1 MKILNAAQIREVDR
15 LSIEREPVS
24 SIDLMERSAGRA
36 WEIIKTVAAEN
47 KAPILVVCGT
57 GNNGGDGLVIAR
69 KAQECNFN
77 VQCIVVSADK
87 SPEGSPDFKTNLQR
101 LEETGVPFHIA
112 ASPSD
117 TIDLFP
123 NTIIIDAL
131 FGTGLSRPAEGI
143 YEIWI
148 KWMNASGLKTI
159 SIDIPSGLFSDDPRT
174 DVPIVQAQYT
184 LTFGCMKF
192 SFVFPESARFC
203 GFVYCIDIGWD
214 AKAVA
219 EQDSNYHFIQ
229 AEDLAFILK
238 PIDPFAYK
246 NTRGHVLISGGSK
259 GMYGAPMLS
268 AKAAFRVGAGLVSV
282 HIPQRAETI
291 VHQILPDALCVSDE
305 EENYLSRF
313 PKANKFHSLAIGMG
327 MGANSEQVLKQAV
340 IEFGG
345 PIVIDADAIH
355 YLSENLTW
363 MSFLPKGCVLT
374 PHPGEMANLLK
385 SKNFRLNDVVDFAVK
400 HMVYINLKG
409 SFSALITPTAKVFFN
424 GTGTS
429 ALAVAGTGDVLSGM
443 IAGFLAQGYST
454 VESVL
459 LGNGLHGLAG
469 QLVEEKLD
477 ITSTT
482 ASDVIEHIGVAIRNL
497 RSLQIT

>member
-24 SIDLMERSAGRA
+24 SIDLMERAAGRA
-36 WEIIKTVAAEN
+36 WEIIKTIATER
-47 KAPILVVCGT
+47 KSSILVVCGT
-57 GNNGGDGLVIAR
+57 GNNGGDGLVIAQ
-69 KAQECNFN
+69 KAQECNIN
-77 VQCIVVSADK
+77 VQCIVVSSNK
-87 SPEGSPDFKTNLQR
+87 SPKGSPDFTINLQR
-101 LEETGVPFHIA
+101 LKETGAPLHIA

-117 TIDLFP
+117 TIELSP
-123 NTIIIDAL
+123 STIIVDAL
-131 FGTGLSRPAEGI
+131 FGTGISRPAEDF
-143 YEIWI
+143 YEDWI
-148 KWMNASGLKTI
+148 KWINASGLKVV
-159 SIDIPSGLFSDDPRT
+159 SIDIPSGLFPDDPRT
-174 DVPIVQAQYT
+174 DVPIVQAQFT

-192 SFVFPESARFC
+192 SFVVPESARFC
-203 GFVYCIDIGWD
+203 GFIYCIDIGWD

-219 EQDSNYHFIQ
+219 EQETNYHFIQ
-229 AEDLAFILK
+229 AKDLASILK

-246 NTRGHVLISGGSK
+246 NTRGHVLICGGSK
-259 GMYGAPMLS
+259 GMYGAPLLS

-282 HIPQRAETI
+282 HVPQRAETI
-291 VHQILPDALCVSDE
+291 IHQSIPDALCISDE
-305 EENYLSRF
+305 EANFLSRF
-313 PKANKFHSLAIGMG
+313 PKANKFNSIAIGMG
-327 MGANSEQVLKQAV
+327 MGANSEQVLKQAI

-345 PIVIDADAIH
+345 PIVIDADALH
-355 YLSENLTW
+355 YLAENPTW

-374 PHPGEMANLLK
+374 PHPGEMANLLR
-385 SKNFRLNDVVDFAVK
+385 SKNFRLKDVIDFAAK

-454 VESVL
+454 VESVI